1 MPNLSD
7 NEYKRFRELLDKD
20 AIRDVVMR
28 YCRAIDRVDGEL
40 LRTVY
45 WPDGWDSHSIFDGPV
60 DEFIPWVVDTL
71 NGMIAT
77 QHFVGNVSIELDG
90 EHAYTEIY
98 FNAHHKVAADD
109 GSERDSIAAGRY
121 LDHFERR
128 GDEWRI
134 KHRRAIFDWDLN
146 QPSTSSWSSSR
157 ASNVA
162 GNVMERGTRGPQDLV
177 YSRAHFK

>member
-1 MPNLSD
+1 MPELS
-7 NEYKRFRELLDKD
+7 NAEYERFRELLDKD
-20 AIRDVVMR
+20 AIRDVIMR
-28 YCRAIDRVDGEL
+28 YSRAIDRVDGDL

-60 DEFIPWVVDTL
+60 DEFVPWVVDTL

-77 QHFVGNVSIELDG
+77 QHFIGNVSIELEGD
-90 EHAYTEIY
+90 HAYTEVY
-98 FNAHHKVAADD
+98 FIAHHKVARDD
-109 GSERDSIAAGRY
+109 AERDSIAAGRY

-128 GDEWRI
+128 DGEWRI

-146 QPSTSSWSSSR
+146 QPSSSSWNTPP
-157 ASNVA
+157 AKD
-162 GNVMERGTRGPQDLV
+162 VMERGTRGQQDPV